1 MSFIIHSKP
10 EKISSIIE
18 RTKSKRELS
27 KIVNGFTQIPNWFL
41 VSSDYSVY
49 DKMTYIMIK
58 KYKMN
63 KTYCWPSVSTLAKRI
78 GCSESSV
85 KKATKNLIRRGLIE
99 KGKNKKIRS
108 NIYYPK
114 I

>member
-1 MSFIIHSKP
+1 MQK
-10 EKISSIIE
+10 
-18 RTKSKRELS
+18 LS
-27 KIVNGFTQIPNWFL
+27 NILAETSVHKKLKARAKGFTQIPNWFL
-41 VSSDYSVY
+41 MDQNYTIY
-49 DKMTYIMIK
+49 DKMTYILIK
-58 KYKMN
+58 KYKM
-63 KTYCWPSVSTLAKRI
+63 KKDHCWPSIKTLAERI

-85 KKATKNLIRRGLIE
+85 KKSIKRLIASEAIR